1 MVGSFPA
8 LSFPIVLPYLRFR
21 NPSSHPLN
29 ASVVCLISRIADLA
43 ALHHYKDGMV
53 VSNAALFQ
61 FKIQTFFIHFPPIHL
76 PLCNSL
82 SALLVV
88 LSSAASCA
96 FCFKKNGIMLN
107 Y

>member
-43 ALHHYKDGMV
+43 ALHHYKDRMV

-82 SALLVV
+82 NALLVV

-96 FCFKKNGIMLN
+96 LCFKKNGIMLN